1 MTARNHQRADAG
13 VRCQVSGV
21 RVSTDTRHLTPDTC
35 PCLGRP
41 TGFTLIEL
49 LVSVSIIA
57 LLVAILL
64 PAILSARAT
73 TRRTVCVSSL
83 RQWAL
88 AVRMYAD
95 AHHGRLPYRGQ
106 GVQPTTRLDAMDD
119 WINAIPPFAESP
131 PYIDLVNAKQKP
143 QPGDSSIWMCPDAI
157 SLDQLRD
164 NELNPTTAKKIDQA
178 TFFAYGMN
186 MALSTPYMGR
196 PDRVDK
202 VGPLQTMV
210 FMADALGPYC
220 SVIPHKN
227 DYTPVAR
234 HIGGTVNIAFLDGHV
249 ETYAGDDV
257 GCRVGDPKR
266 PDIVWYP
273 PNSLW
278 PGPPK

>member
-1 MTARNHQRADAG
+1 MRRRRAN
-13 VRCQVSGV
+13 
-21 RVSTDTRHLTPDTC
+21 RHS
-35 PCLGRP
+35 
-41 TGFTLIEL
+41 GFTLLEL

-57 LLVAILL
+57 LLAAILL
-64 PAILSARAT
+64 PAIVQARAS
-73 TRRTVCVSSL
+73 TRRTVCISNL
-83 RQWAL
+83 KQWGL

-119 WINAIPPFAESP
+119 WINAIPQFAESQL
-131 PYIDLVNAKQKP
+131 YIELTNAKQKP
-143 QPGDSSIWMCPDAI
+143 KAGDASIWICPDAV

-164 NELNPTTAKKIDQA
+164 DELNRTTAKQIDLT

-196 PDRVDK
+196 PDSIDK
-202 VGPLQTMV
+202 VGPSQTMV
-210 FMADALGPYC
+210 FMTDALGPYC
-220 SVIPHKN
+220 SAIPLKN
-227 DYTPVAR
+227 DYTPIAR
-234 HIGGTVNIAFLDGHV
+234 HIGGTVNIAFLDGRV
-249 ETYAGDDV
+249 ESYAGDYV

-273 PNSLW
+273 PNSRW